1 MTPQNFQQQQN
12 QKIQNI
18 YEERSRME
26 NLYRQ
31 GLISEG
37 EYREKLKRIQDRL
50 NTTKEIT
57 SFSKPGFQIP
67 APQKINNGIYDYKKN
82 PYLNRVVGSPDVY
95 VKTKTG
101 WSLANNNPN
110 GYYKK
115 QSEERSA
122 DRKEKLAPYGETL
135 GKDYKYL
142 YDDWQKPMY
151 GNDGYGNKSITGYST
166 VPEKSYSNNKPTV
179 QTPQFNF

>member
-1 MTPQNFQQQQN
+1 
-12 QKIQNI
+12 
-18 YEERSRME
+18 ME

-31 GLISEG
+31 GQISEDK
-37 EYREKLKRIQDRL
+37 YRKNLKQINSRI
-50 NTTKEIT
+50 NTLKGIT

-67 APQKINNGIYDYKKN
+67 APRKSNSGIYGVKKN
-82 PYLNRVVGSPDVY
+82 PYLNRVVGSPDAY

-115 QSEERSA
+115 KAEERSA
-122 DRKEKLAPYGETL
+122 VRKEKLSPFGETFP
-135 GKDYKYL
+135 KDYKYF

-151 GNDGYGNKSITGYST
+151 GNDGYGNKLVTGYST
-166 VPEKSYSNNKPTV
+166 VPQKSYINQEPTV